1 MKPLRA
7 KSDFMKVMKFNSPKS
22 VIFLAVLAVAFTGST
37 QPFFGWTFALF
48 LTVLTK
54 PIELSEFELYMEGKD
69 PNLWKDNLRDDVV
82 RYTIYILIIGVIT
95 FIGYLGK
102 IYLFSFLGEK
112 VTIKVRRLLY
122 FSILQKN
129 IGFFDFQDN

>member
-1 MKPLRA
+1 
-7 KSDFMKVMKFNSPKS
+7 
-22 VIFLAVLAVAFTGST
+22 
-37 QPFFGWTFALF
+37 
-48 LTVLTK
+48 
-54 PIELSEFELYMEGKD
+54 MEGKD
-69 PNLWKDNLRDDVV
+69 PNLWKDNLRDDIV
-82 RYTIYILIIGVIT
+82 RYTIYILIIGGIT